1 MSQPMEFVDHKRIAK
16 NTLLLYARMG
26 LIMIISLWSSRVVL
40 QSLGVVDFGL
50 YNVIA
55 GIVVAFSFMS
65 GALNSSCNRYYST
78 ELGKDSNGSITE
90 VYKANLSLFLLL
102 SLIVLLLCESLGLF
116 LLERKMNIPA
126 ERHEAA
132 GWVFQFS
139 IITFLSSLI
148 AIPFKSLITAKEKMK
163 VYAYSSIIEAA
174 LKLAICYLLDKS
186 PVDKLVFYA
195 LLLMLVSILTNLFYI
210 LYCKHFY
217 PECNFSGRVDKALVK
232 EILAFNGWA
241 FIGSAAT
248 VAKNQG
254 VNILLNMFFGP
265 VVNAARGIANQ
276 VYVNVYQ
283 FVQNYTL
290 AFSPQI
296 VKSWSAGQ
304 RKACLNLIYRS
315 SRLSYLLLF
324 MIVLPL
330 ISELDLVLRLW
341 LVEVPE
347 HSLAFARLML
357 LTALVDSLHTPL
369 YNGIQA
375 SGKVK
380 WLNILV
386 GGCQLGVVLLSYII
400 LKCFKI
406 APEYVFVFILSGAIL
421 SQIIRIILSV
431 KEIELK
437 FGTYLRTV
445 LLPVCLVS
453 ILATG
458 AETVLLHLL
467 PQGWLRLTLSILSSL
482 LIVGGSMLYFRKK
495 EANYD

>member
-1 MSQPMEFVDHKRIAK
+1 MEFVDHKRIAK

-40 QSLGVVDFGL
+40 RSLGVVDFGL
-50 YNVIA
+50 YNVIG

-65 GALNSSCNRYYST
+65 GALNSSCNRYYSV
-78 ELGKDSNGSITE
+78 ELGKGGSGAIKE

-102 SLIVLLLCESLGLF
+102 SLIVLLLCESLGIF

-126 ERHEAA
+126 ERYTAA
-132 GWVFQFS
+132 RWVFQFS

-163 VYAYSSIIEAA
+163 VYAYCSIIEAA
-174 LKLAICYLLDKS
+174 LKLAICYLLDRS
-186 PVDKLVFYA
+186 PIDKLIFYA
-195 LLLMLVSILTNLFYI
+195 LLLMLVSIFTNLFYI

-217 PECNFSGRVDKALVK
+217 PECDFSGKVDKALVK
-232 EILAFNGWA
+232 EILAFNGWG

-265 VVNAARGIANQ
+265 VVNAARGVANQ

-283 FVQNYTL
+283 FVQNYAL

-304 RKACLNLIYRS
+304 RQDCLKLIYRS

-330 ISELDLVLRLW
+330 ISELDMVLRLW

-347 HSLAFARLML
+347 HSLAFARIML

-369 YNGIQA
+369 YNGIQS
-375 SGKVK
+375 SGRVK

-386 GGCQLGVVLLSYII
+386 GGCQLAVVLISYII
-400 LKCFKI
+400 LKCCKI
-406 APEYVFVFILSGAIL
+406 APEYVFIFILAGAII
-421 SQIIRIILSV
+421 SQIIRIILSIRQ
-431 KEIELK
+431 IELK
-437 FGTYLRTV
+437 LGEYLKRV
-445 LLPVCLVS
+445 LLPLCIISL
-453 ILATG
+453 LAIG
-458 AETVLLHLL
+458 AEVLILRLL
-467 PQGWLRLTLSILSSL
+467 PQGWLRLCLSILSSL
-482 LIVGGSMLYFRKK
+482 LFVGGSMLLIKK
-495 EANYD
+495 VSHYE